1 MKTISKFLGVLTLFV
16 ALPAFASFELTGA
29 QQSADKIQ
37 LTFLTHESF
46 DFICRFSI
54 DQVTVI
60 SPYAALESALVNE
73 RKGVVEIEASVRPD
87 ARCFTTSGSHSG
99 KIELDKGEG
108 LPRLTPGE
116 TYQIVING
124 HKVQDILVH

>member
-1 MKTISKFLGVLTLFV
+1 MKTISKILGVLTLFA
-16 ALPAFASFELTGA
+16 ALPAFASFELTGV
-29 QQSADKIQ
+29 QQSADKAE
-37 LTFLTHESF
+37 LTFLTHENF
-46 DFICRFSI
+46 DSICRFSI

-60 SPYAALESALVNE
+60 SPYAAVESGLVNDH
-73 RKGVVEIEASVRPD
+73 KGVVEIEASVRPE

-99 KIELDKGEG
+99 KIVLDKGEG
-108 LPRLTPGE
+108 LPRLARGE